1 MTAPVIVAVSSL
13 QLRSGFPLT
22 LNFEVKAPGV
32 YTYNIHFKLIE
43 DDSNTAEAQPLQSQT
58 QYDSPTEYERWVT
71 EEALHHRSVW
81 QNSKKDNKDDLHL
94 QQVVSSPEATTFH
107 GIAGQDGSPS
117 TPGGLAESQTQY
129 DSPTE
134 YNRWVEQ
141 EASCCRLIYE
151 NEIQVR
157 EAKDQSQC
165 KKQSVSVDDTA
176 LVPNGNAEH
185 PIASFLSI
193 FAPSSFVTPDRP
205 SPLSVEPKL
214 FDIGVELGEIVPDSQ
229 GESLEQVWSVQRR
242 CTFATVTK
250 AEDRQFR

>member
-1 MTAPVIVAVSSL
+1 M
-13 QLRSGFPLT
+13 
-22 LNFEVKAPGV
+22 
-32 YTYNIHFKLIE
+32 
-43 DDSNTAEAQPLQSQT
+43 
-58 QYDSPTEYERWVT
+58 
-71 EEALHHRSVW
+71 
-81 QNSKKDNKDDLHL
+81 
-94 QQVVSSPEATTFH
+94 VSSPEATTFH

-141 EASCCRLIYE
+141 EASRRRLIYE

-157 EAKDQSQC
+157 EAKDQSQR

-176 LVPNGNAEH
+176 LMPNGNAEH

-205 SPLSVEPKL
+205 SRKHQPIRALSVEPKL

-229 GESLEQVWSVQRR
+229 GESLEQYAINLVSIFPVSVDGFNRIWSVQRR
-242 CTFATVTK
+242 RAFATVTK